1 MSDIDSL
8 KGFNPGGGGLFLKLS
23 DGDTVRVR
31 ITSLP
36 VIFQNT
42 FIRGEE
48 ESVSTAFGF
57 VVWNHETNSA
67 QIWQTNGAT
76 YGQQIAPLLED
87 EEYGDWREYDVKIS
101 RTGEKQQTRYS
112 VRPGVK
118 RYKLNAEQLHTT
130 DDVDIIG
137 TIAKNDHASHVMWLT
152 DYKDAQE
159 AGINPKEQSGYDR
172 AKEAR
177 NKVSTKV
184 EAKDIE
190 EAFETEL
197 NSEEPINLDDIPF

>member
-1 MSDIDSL
+1 
-8 KGFNPGGGGLFLKLS
+8 
-23 DGDTVRVR
+23 
-31 ITSLP
+31 
-36 VIFQNT
+36 
-42 FIRGEE
+42 
-48 ESVSTAFGF
+48 
-57 VVWNHETNSA
+57 
-67 QIWQTNGAT
+67 
-76 YGQQIAPLLED
+76 
-87 EEYGDWREYDVKIS
+87 
-101 RTGEKQQTRYS
+101 
-112 VRPGVK
+112 
-118 RYKLNAEQLHTT
+118 LHTT